1 MKLAYVAATPDAVP
15 FAFGW
20 NGDLTAIVKRLAGI
34 GYDGVEL
41 VVRDPKLVDRP
52 GLTKLVREAGI
63 SISGFGSAPI
73 SLLDGLHLID
83 ADPDVRRRAAE
94 RFRELLELAS
104 TFGVDASIGRFRGM
118 LNSAPSREAGMNWFR
133 AALEECLPLAER
145 LGVRIVIEPM
155 NRGVIDFL
163 NTIAET
169 VAFIGTFGSA
179 ALTLEADLFHQV
191 AEERSLI
198 GSLVRAQRSGNLSY
212 VQVSDTDRRAPG
224 WGTLNW
230 PGIMQTLRTGGY
242 DGWIAVE
249 CLQDPDSERCAVQ
262 AHVALAGLC
271 G

>member
-1 MKLAYVAATPDAVP
+1 
-15 FAFGW
+15 
-20 NGDLTAIVKRLAGI
+20 
-34 GYDGVEL
+34 
-41 VVRDPKLVDRP
+41 
-52 GLTKLVREAGI
+52 
-63 SISGFGSAPI
+63 
-73 SLLDGLHLID
+73 
-83 ADPDVRRRAAE
+83 VRRRAAE